1 MRAHVFRFA
10 PNSGHRLP
18 DRACPKSAIDLRRSS
33 IEPLGKYVPIDRDH
47 ASCHQHFSF
56 PPWIVSKV
64 CWGASLRSWV
74 VGSGQCSS
82 VALHGLAQLQSHP
95 TFGGLPDGRLWVK
108 GGRRPVVGWLTL
120 VDKINQDSTNGQ
132 VGQSTPGAA
141 VEPKAGPSAR
151 RAPLFPKIGKYHQ
164 SYCGTRPLREPE
176 CEEVPAT
183 YGLIHLFCG
192 GRFHH

>member
-95 TFGGLPDGRLWVK
+95 TFGGSSQRSAV
-108 GGRRPVVGWLTL
+108 GRRQPKAVVGWLTL
-120 VDKINQDSTNGQ
+120 VDKTNQKTTNWR

-141 VEPKAGPSAR
+141 VEPKAGPRAR
-151 RAPLFPKIGKYHQ
+151 RAPLFPRIGKYHQ
-164 SYCGTRPLREPE
+164 RYCVQRP
-176 CEEVPAT
+176 
-183 YGLIHLFCG
+183 I
-192 GRFHH
+192 